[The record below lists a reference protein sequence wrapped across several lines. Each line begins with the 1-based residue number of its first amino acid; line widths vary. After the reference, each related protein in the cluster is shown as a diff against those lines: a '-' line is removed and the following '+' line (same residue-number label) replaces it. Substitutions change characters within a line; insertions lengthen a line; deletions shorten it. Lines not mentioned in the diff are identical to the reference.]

1 MTSPDL
7 PGVISQT
14 PERKARGRRTAPQ
27 TGHPSPGAGRA
38 AFPREDPAQ
47 NQVWCPP
54 RPGCGGGRQPI
65 PSWGASPH
73 RSPTQTNSTG
83 RPGGTRGVGTWP
95 ACLPC
100 RDAPPTNHTRPGLE
114 PRMAGAAPL
123 SLQSGPVLR
132 IPVPSAPAPGREKDE
147 HPKRSPQSTQSMDC
161 QKLSPMWQTV
171 CLGEM
176 PAIQKTDN
184 PSQPGGAPAER
195 PPPEGGQP
203 LCREEGLDPMR
214 PRDVRWSPAGEQR
227 AREEERGTEG
237 ATATAKRREP
247 TPTRG
252 HAHRGPRPPEAAHRP
267 SRRPQDPRLVRPPTA
282 GRALSRSDL
291 PGGGSRGEGGP
302 ERAGG
307 PGPGLSSAKARAA
320 LPCGTPCGSV
330 G

>member
-38 AFPREDPAQ
+38 AFPREDPAR

-227 AREEERGTEG
+227 AREEERGTDS
-237 ATATAKRREP
+237 ATATRQE
-247 TPTRG
+247 TRA
-252 HAHRGPRPPEAAHRP
+252 HAHQRPRPPEATPTGGHAHR
-267 SRRPQDPRLVRPPTA
+267 RLRTA
-282 GRALSRSDL
+282 LQ
-291 PGGGSRGEGGP
+291 GGP
-302 ERAGG
+302 RTLDRCAHPPREER
-307 PGPGLSSAKARAA
+307 SAEATFLEVGAVVRAA
-320 LPCGTPCGSV
+320 QRGQADRGQ

>member
-1 MTSPDL
+1 
-7 PGVISQT
+7 
-14 PERKARGRRTAPQ
+14 
-27 TGHPSPGAGRA
+27 
-38 AFPREDPAQ
+38 
-47 NQVWCPP
+47 
-54 RPGCGGGRQPI
+54 
-65 PSWGASPH
+65 
-73 RSPTQTNSTG
+73 
-83 RPGGTRGVGTWP
+83 
-95 ACLPC
+95 
-100 RDAPPTNHTRPGLE
+100 
-114 PRMAGAAPL
+114 MAGAAPL

-227 AREEERGTEG
+227 AREEERGTDS
-237 ATATAKRREP
+237 ATATRQE
-247 TPTRG
+247 TRA
-252 HAHRGPRPPEAAHRP
+252 HAHQRPRPPEATPTGGHAHR
-267 SRRPQDPRLVRPPTA
+267 RLRTA
-282 GRALSRSDL
+282 LQ
-291 PGGGSRGEGGP
+291 GGP
-302 ERAGG
+302 RTLDRCAHPPREER
-307 PGPGLSSAKARAA
+307 SAEATFLEVGAVVRAA
-320 LPCGTPCGSV
+320 QRGQADRGQ